1 MLKRLNLLEK
11 QYGGGIPFSSLKSKS
26 KKKTKKPSRKQK
38 IHKTHKTHKPKK
50 TLKKKKGSISPGRAH
65 RKVTKKTKR
74 SKKNTIQ
81 KKSKKCGCGSHK
93 YTGKEE
99 TPSGLG
105 KCSECIPLNVVMK
118 GKDNHLYEN
127 TSSGWVRIN

>member
-11 QYGGGIPFSSLKSKS
+11 QYGGGIPFSALKSKS
-26 KKKTKKPSRKQK
+26 KKKTKKSSRKK
-38 IHKTHKTHKPKK
+38 KLKK

-105 KCSECIPLNVVMK
+105 KCSKCIPVNVVMK

-127 TSSGWVRIN
+127 TSTGWVRIN

>member
-11 QYGGGIPFSSLKSKS
+11 QHGGGIPFSALKSKS
-26 KKKTKKPSRKQK
+26 KKKTKKNSRKRK
-38 IHKTHKTHKPKK
+38 IKPKK
-50 TLKKKKGSISPGRAH
+50 TLKRKKGSISPGRAH

-81 KKSKKCGCGSHK
+81 KKSKKCGCGTHK

-127 TSSGWVRIN
+127 TPTGWVRIN